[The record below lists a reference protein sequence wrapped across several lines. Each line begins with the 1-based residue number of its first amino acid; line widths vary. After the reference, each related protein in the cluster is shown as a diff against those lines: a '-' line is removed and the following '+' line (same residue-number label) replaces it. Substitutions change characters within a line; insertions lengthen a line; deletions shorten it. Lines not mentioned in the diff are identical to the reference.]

1 MQYLCGIIGELQVL
15 GRLFMKNRS
24 GRRKS
29 SRLKIFNYALWILYV
44 IVLGLFLYTMYR
56 HNILNFRSLNYI
68 LTGISVTIALLTAVL
83 IWAKKARL
91 LTTILLIVSLIVTS
105 FGAYGMNEVVKFS
118 NRLNSNST
126 FSEYEMSIIV
136 PADSEI
142 TDVNQLTSVTAPADY
157 DQENVSALLDDITK
171 MKSTTLSTSP
181 TNSYLT
187 AYQALMNGESQAMV
201 LNGVFTNILESEDP
215 EFSSKV
221 KKIYSYKITK
231 EVETV
236 VEQASGD
243 SFNIYISGIDTYG
256 PISSVSRS
264 DVNII
269 MTVNRATHKI
279 LLTTT
284 PRDSYV
290 AIADG
295 GQNQY
300 DKLTHAG
307 IYGVNASVHTLE
319 NLYGID
325 ISNYIRLNFTS
336 FIQLI
341 DLVGGI
347 DVYNDQAFTSHIGS
361 HQFPVG
367 NLHLNSEL
375 ALAFVRERYSLADG
389 DNDRGKNQEKVI
401 AAIIKKLSSPDNL
414 SNYQAILNGL
424 EGSIQTDLSLETIMS
439 LVNTQLESGTQ
450 FAVTSQALTGNG
462 RYDLSSYAM
471 PSSQLYMVEINQES
485 LTQVKSAIQS
495 VLDGN

>member
-1 MQYLCGIIGELQVL
+1 
-15 GRLFMKNRS
+15 MKKRS
-24 GRRKS
+24 RWRKS
-29 SRLKIFNYALWILYV
+29 PKLKLVNFVLWGLYAVILC
-44 IVLGLFLYTMYR
+44 LFLVTMYR
-56 HNILNFRSLNYI
+56 YNILDFRYLNYI
-68 LTGISVTIALLTAVL
+68 VTLLLVGVAVL
-83 IWAKKARL
+83 AGLLMWRKKARIF
-91 LTTILLIVSLIVTS
+91 TAFLLIFSLVITS
-105 FGAYGMNEVVKFS
+105 VGIYGMQEVVKFS
-118 NRLNSNST
+118 TRLNSNST
-126 FSEYEMSIIV
+126 FSEYEMSILV
-136 PADSEI
+136 PANSDI
-142 TDVNQLTSVTAPADY
+142 TDVRQLTSILAPAEY
-157 DQENVSALLDDITK
+157 DQDNITALLDDISK
-171 MKSTTLSTSP
+171 MESTQLATSP
-181 TNSYLT
+181 ATSYLT
-187 AYQALMNGESQAMV
+187 AYQSMINGESQAMV
-201 LNGVFTNILESEDP
+201 FNGVFTNILENEDSD
-215 EFSSKV
+215 FSSKV
-221 KKIYSYKITK
+221 RKIYSFKVTQTVDTATK
-231 EVETV
+231 QV
-236 VEQASGD
+236 SGD

-336 FIQLI
+336 FLQLI

-347 DVYNDQAFTSHIGS
+347 DVENTQEFTSGGYN
-361 HQFPVG
+361 FPVG
-367 NLHLNSEL
+367 TVHLDAEQ
-375 ALAFVRERYSLADG
+375 ALIFVRERYSLANG

-401 AAIIKKLSSPDNL
+401 AALIKKLSSPENL
-414 SNYQAILNGL
+414 RNYQAILNSL
-424 EGSIQTDLSLETIMS
+424 EDSIQTDISIETIIG

-450 FAVTSQALTGNG
+450 FTVESQALVGNG
-462 RYDLSSYAM
+462 RTDLPSYAM
-471 PSSQLYMVEINQES
+471 PDSQLYMMEINQDS
-485 LTQVKSAIQS
+485 LEQAKASIQS

>member
-1 MQYLCGIIGELQVL
+1 
-15 GRLFMKNRS
+15 MKKRS
-24 GRRKS
+24 RWRKS
-29 SRLKIFNYALWILYV
+29 PKLKLVNFAL
-44 IVLGLFLYTMYR
+44 LGLYAITLCLFLVTMYR
-56 HNILNFRSLNYI
+56 YNILDFRYLNYI
-68 LTGISVTIALLTAVL
+68 VTLLLVGVAVL
-83 IWAKKARL
+83 AGLLMWRKKARIF
-91 LTTILLIVSLIVTS
+91 TAFLLIFSLVITS
-105 FGAYGMNEVVKFS
+105 VGIYGMQEVVKFS
-118 NRLNSNST
+118 TRLNSNST
-126 FSEYEMSIIV
+126 FSEYEMSILV
-136 PADSEI
+136 PANSEI
-142 TDVNQLTSVTAPADY
+142 TDVRQLTSILAPAEY
-157 DQENVSALLDDITK
+157 DQENITALLDDISK
-171 MKSTTLSTSP
+171 MESTQLATSP
-181 TNSYLT
+181 ATSYLT
-187 AYQALMNGESQAMV
+187 AYQSMINGESQAMV
-201 LNGVFTNILESEDP
+201 FNGVFTNILENEDP
-215 EFSSKV
+215 DFSSKV
-221 KKIYSYKITK
+221 RKIYSFKVTQTVDTATK
-231 EVETV
+231 QV
-236 VEQASGD
+236 SGD

-336 FIQLI
+336 FLQLI

-347 DVYNDQAFTSHIGS
+347 DVENTQEFTSGGYI
-361 HQFPVG
+361 FPVG
-367 NLHLNSEL
+367 TVHLDAEQ
-375 ALAFVRERYSLADG
+375 ALIFVRERYSLANG

-401 AAIIKKLSSPDNL
+401 AALIKKLSSPENL
-414 SNYQAILNGL
+414 RNYQAILNSL
-424 EGSIQTDLSLETIMS
+424 EDSIQTDISIETIIG

-450 FAVTSQALTGNG
+450 FTVESQALVGNG
-462 RYDLSSYAM
+462 RTDLPSYAM
-471 PSSQLYMVEINQES
+471 PDSQLYMMEINQDS
-485 LTQVKSAIQS
+485 LEQAKASIQS

>member
-1 MQYLCGIIGELQVL
+1 
-15 GRLFMKNRS
+15 MKNRN
-24 GRRKS
+24 GRRRASK
-29 SRLKIFNYALWILYV
+29 LKFVNWALWILYV
-44 IVLGLFLYTMYR
+44 IVLALFLFTMYR
-56 HNILNFRSLNYI
+56 YNILDFRFLNHIITVLSISIVI
-68 LTGISVTIALLTAVL
+68 LSVLLM
-83 IWAKKARL
+83 WRRKARV
-91 LTTILLIVSLIVTS
+91 LTTVLLVLSLIATS
-105 FGAYGMNEVVKFS
+105 VGVYGMREVVNFS
-118 NRLNSNST
+118 SRLNSNSA
-126 FSEYEMSIIV
+126 FAEYEMSIIV
-136 PADSEI
+136 PATSDI
-142 TDVNQLTSVTAPADY
+142 TDISQLSSVMAPSDY
-157 DQENVSALLDDITK
+157 DQENVTALLDDVSK
-171 MKSTTLSTSP
+171 MKSVQLSKTPTS
-181 TNSYLT
+181 SYLT
-187 AYQALMNGESQAMV
+187 AYQSMMNGETQAMV
-201 LNGVFTNILESEDP
+201 FNGVFTNILESEDP
-215 EFSSKV
+215 DFSNKV
-221 KKIYSYKITK
+221 RKLYTFKVTK
-231 EVETV
+231 QVETT

-307 IYGVNASVHTLE
+307 IYGVDASIHTLE

-325 ISNYIRLNFTS
+325 ISNYVRLNFTS
-336 FIQLI
+336 FLQLI

-347 DVYNDQAFTSHIGS
+347 DVYNDQEFTSHIGS
-361 HQFPVG
+361 HQFPIG

-375 ALAFVRERYSLADG
+375 ALAFVRERYSLANG

-401 AAIIKKLSSPDNL
+401 AALIKKLSAPENL
-414 SNYQAILNGL
+414 KNYQAILSGL

-450 FAVTSQALTGNG
+450 FTVESQALTGSG
-462 RYDLSSYAM
+462 RMDLPSYAM
-471 PSSQLYMVEINQES
+471 PSSQLYMMEIDQNS
-485 LTQVKSAIQS
+485 LTNVKSAIQS
-495 VLDGN
+495 VLDGK

>member
-1 MQYLCGIIGELQVL
+1 
-15 GRLFMKNRS
+15 MKKRS

-29 SRLKIFNYALWILYV
+29 SKLKLVNFAL
-44 IVLGLFLYTMYR
+44 LGLYAITLCLFLVTMYR
-56 HNILNFRSLNYI
+56 YNILDFRYLNYI
-68 LTGISVTIALLTAVL
+68 VTLLLVGVAVL
-83 IWAKKARL
+83 AGILMWRKKARIFTAL
-91 LTTILLIVSLIVTS
+91 LLVFSLVITS
-105 FGAYGMNEVVKFS
+105 VGIYGMQEVVKFS
-118 NRLNSNST
+118 TRLNSNST
-126 FSEYEMSIIV
+126 FSEYEMSILV
-136 PADSEI
+136 PANSDI
-142 TDVNQLTSVTAPADY
+142 TDVRQLTSILAPAEY
-157 DQENVSALLDDITK
+157 DQDNITALLDDISK
-171 MKSTTLSTSP
+171 MESTQLATSP
-181 TNSYLT
+181 TTSYLT
-187 AYQALMNGESQAMV
+187 AYQSMLNGESQAMV
-201 LNGVFTNILESEDP
+201 FNGVFTNILENEDP
-215 EFSSKV
+215 DFSSKV
-221 KKIYSYKITK
+221 KKIYSFKVTQT
-231 EVETV
+231 VETAT
-236 VEQASGD
+236 EQVSGD

-336 FIQLI
+336 FLQLI

-347 DVYNDQAFTSHIGS
+347 DVENTQEFTSGGYN
-361 HQFPVG
+361 FPVG
-367 NLHLNSEL
+367 TVHLDAEQ
-375 ALAFVRERYSLADG
+375 ALIFVRERYSLANG
-389 DNDRGKNQEKVI
+389 DNDRGQNQEKVI
-401 AAIIKKLSSPDNL
+401 AALIKKLSSPDNL
-414 SNYQAILNGL
+414 ANYQAILTGL
-424 EGSIQTDLSLETIMS
+424 EGSIQTDLSLETIMG

-450 FAVTSQALTGNG
+450 FTVESQALTGTG
-462 RYDLSSYAM
+462 RSDLSSYAM
-471 PSSQLYMVEINQES
+471 PGSQLYMMEINQDS
-485 LTQVKSAIQS
+485 LEQAKAAIQS

>member
-1 MQYLCGIIGELQVL
+1 
-15 GRLFMKNRS
+15 MKKRS

-29 SRLKIFNYALWILYV
+29 SKLKLVNFAL
-44 IVLGLFLYTMYR
+44 LGLYAITLCLFLVTMYR
-56 HNILNFRSLNYI
+56 YNILDFRYLNYI
-68 LTGISVTIALLTAVL
+68 VTLLLVGVAVLTGLLM
-83 IWAKKARL
+83 WRKKARIFTAL
-91 LTTILLIVSLIVTS
+91 LLVFSLVITS
-105 FGAYGMNEVVKFS
+105 VGIYGMQEVVKFS
-118 NRLNSNST
+118 TRLNSNST
-126 FSEYEMSIIV
+126 FSEYEMSILV
-136 PADSEI
+136 PANSDI
-142 TDVNQLTSVTAPADY
+142 TDVRQLTSILAPAEY
-157 DQENVSALLDDITK
+157 DQDNITALLDDISK
-171 MKSTTLSTSP
+171 MESTQLATSP
-181 TNSYLT
+181 TTSYLT
-187 AYQALMNGESQAMV
+187 AYQSMLNGESQAMV
-201 LNGVFTNILESEDP
+201 FNGVFTNILENEDP
-215 EFSSKV
+215 DFSSKV
-221 KKIYSYKITK
+221 KKIYSFKVTQT
-231 EVETV
+231 VETAT
-236 VEQASGD
+236 EQVSGD

-336 FIQLI
+336 FLQLI

-347 DVYNDQAFTSHIGS
+347 DVENTQEFTSGGYN
-361 HQFPVG
+361 FPVG
-367 NLHLNSEL
+367 TVHLDAEQ
-375 ALAFVRERYSLADG
+375 ALIFVRERYSLANG
-389 DNDRGKNQEKVI
+389 DNDRGQNQEKVI
-401 AAIIKKLSSPDNL
+401 AALIKKLSSPDNL
-414 SNYQAILNGL
+414 ANYQAILTGL
-424 EGSIQTDLSLETIMS
+424 EGSIQTDLTLETIMG

-450 FAVTSQALTGNG
+450 FTVESQALTGTG
-462 RYDLSSYAM
+462 RSDLSSYAM
-471 PSSQLYMVEINQES
+471 PGSQLYMMEINQDS
-485 LTQVKSAIQS
+485 LEQAQAAIQS

>member
-1 MQYLCGIIGELQVL
+1 
-15 GRLFMKNRS
+15 MKKRS
-24 GRRKS
+24 RWRKS
-29 SRLKIFNYALWILYV
+29 PKLKLVNFALWVLYAIILC
-44 IVLGLFLYTMYR
+44 LFLVTMYR
-56 HNILNFRSLNYI
+56 YNILDFRYLNYI
-68 LTGISVTIALLTAVL
+68 V
-83 IWAKKARL
+83 
-91 LTTILLIVSLIVTS
+91 TILLIGVAVLTGLLMWRKKARIFTALLLIFSLVITS
-105 FGAYGMNEVVKFS
+105 VGIYGMQEVVKFS
-118 NRLNSNST
+118 TRLNSNST
-126 FSEYEMSIIV
+126 FSEYEMSILV
-136 PADSEI
+136 PANSEI
-142 TDVNQLTSVTAPADY
+142 TDVRQVTNVLAPAEY
-157 DQENVSALLDDITK
+157 DQDNITALLNDISK
-171 MKSTTLSTSP
+171 MESTQLATSP
-181 TNSYLT
+181 ATSYLT
-187 AYQALMNGESQAMV
+187 AYQSMINGESQAMV
-201 LNGVFTNILESEDP
+201 FNGVFTNILENEDP
-215 EFSSKV
+215 DFSSKV
-221 KKIYSYKITK
+221 KKIYSFKVTQT
-231 EVETV
+231 VETAT
-236 VEQASGD
+236 EQVSGD

-336 FIQLI
+336 FLQLI

-347 DVYNDQAFTSHIGS
+347 DVENTQEFTSGGYN
-361 HQFPVG
+361 FPVG
-367 NLHLNSEL
+367 TVHLDAEQ
-375 ALAFVRERYSLADG
+375 ALIFVRERYSLANG

-401 AAIIKKLSSPDNL
+401 AALIKKLSSPENL
-414 SNYQAILNGL
+414 RNYQAILTGL
-424 EGSIQTDLSLETIMS
+424 EGSIQTDLSLETIIG

-450 FAVTSQALTGNG
+450 FTVESQALTGTG
-462 RYDLSSYAM
+462 RSDLSSYAM
-471 PSSQLYMVEINQES
+471 PGSQLYMMEINQDS
-485 LTQVKSAIQS
+485 LEQAKAAIQS

>member
-1 MQYLCGIIGELQVL
+1 
-15 GRLFMKNRS
+15 MKKRS

-29 SRLKIFNYALWILYV
+29 SKLKLINFALLGLYV
-44 IVLGLFLYTMYR
+44 ITLCLFLVTMYR
-56 HNILNFRSLNYI
+56 YNILDFRYLNYI
-68 LTGISVTIALLTAVL
+68 VTLLLVGVAVL
-83 IWAKKARL
+83 AGLLMWRKKARIFTAL
-91 LTTILLIVSLIVTS
+91 LLVFSLVITS
-105 FGAYGMNEVVKFS
+105 VGIYGMQEVVKFS
-118 NRLNSNST
+118 TRLNSNST
-126 FSEYEMSIIV
+126 FSEYEMSILV
-136 PADSEI
+136 PANSDI
-142 TDVNQLTSVTAPADY
+142 TDVRQLTSILAPAEY
-157 DQENVSALLDDITK
+157 DQDNITALLDDISK
-171 MKSTTLSTSP
+171 MESTQLATSP
-181 TNSYLT
+181 ATSYLT
-187 AYQALMNGESQAMV
+187 AYQSMLNGESQAMV
-201 LNGVFTNILESEDP
+201 FNGVFTNILENEDP
-215 EFSSKV
+215 DFSSKV
-221 KKIYSYKITK
+221 KKIYSFKVTQT
-231 EVETV
+231 VETAT
-236 VEQASGD
+236 EQVSGD

-336 FIQLI
+336 FLQLI

-347 DVYNDQAFTSHIGS
+347 DVENTQEFTSGGYN
-361 HQFPVG
+361 FPVG
-367 NLHLNSEL
+367 TVHLDAEQ
-375 ALAFVRERYSLADG
+375 ALIFVRERYSLANG
-389 DNDRGKNQEKVI
+389 DNDRGQNQEKVI
-401 AAIIKKLSSPDNL
+401 AALIKKLSSPDNL
-414 SNYQAILNGL
+414 ANYQAILTGL
-424 EGSIQTDLSLETIMS
+424 EGSIQTDLSLETIVG

-450 FAVTSQALTGNG
+450 FTVESQALTGTG
-462 RYDLSSYAM
+462 RSDLSSYAM
-471 PSSQLYMVEINQES
+471 PGTQLYMMEINQDS
-485 LTQVKSAIQS
+485 LEQAKAAIQS

>member
-1 MQYLCGIIGELQVL
+1 
-15 GRLFMKNRS
+15 MKKRS

-29 SRLKIFNYALWILYV
+29 SKLKLINFALWGLYA
-44 IVLGLFLYTMYR
+44 ITLCLFLVTMYR
-56 HNILNFRSLNYI
+56 YNILDFRYLNYI
-68 LTGISVTIALLTAVL
+68 V
-83 IWAKKARL
+83 
-91 LTTILLIVSLIVTS
+91 TILLIGVAVLTGLLMWRKKARVFTALLLVFSLFITS
-105 FGAYGMNEVVKFS
+105 VGVYGMQEVVKFS
-118 NRLNSNST
+118 TRLNSNST
-126 FSEYEMSIIV
+126 FSEYEMSILV
-136 PADSEI
+136 PANSEI
-142 TDVNQLTSVTAPADY
+142 TDVRQLTSILAPAEY
-157 DQENVSALLDDITK
+157 DQDNITALLENISK
-171 MKSTTLSTSP
+171 MESTQLATSP
-181 TNSYLT
+181 ATSYLT
-187 AYQALMNGESQAMV
+187 AYQSMINGESQAMV
-201 LNGVFTNILESEDP
+201 FNGVFTNILENEDP
-215 EFSSKV
+215 DFSSKV
-221 KKIYSYKITK
+221 KKIYSFKVTQT
-231 EVETV
+231 VESAT
-236 VEQASGD
+236 EQVSGD

-336 FIQLI
+336 FLQLI

-347 DVYNDQAFTSHIGS
+347 DVENTQEFTSGGYN
-361 HQFPVG
+361 FPVG
-367 NLHLNSEL
+367 TVHLDAEQ
-375 ALAFVRERYSLADG
+375 ALIFVRERYSLANG

-401 AAIIKKLSSPDNL
+401 AALIKKLSSPENL
-414 SNYQAILNGL
+414 RNYQAILTGL
-424 EGSIQTDLSLETIMS
+424 EGSIQTDLSLETIMG

-450 FAVTSQALTGNG
+450 FTVESQALTGTG
-462 RYDLSSYAM
+462 RSDLSSYAM
-471 PSSQLYMVEINQES
+471 PGSQLYMMEISQDS
-485 LTQVKSAIQS
+485 LEQAKAAIQS

>member
-1 MQYLCGIIGELQVL
+1 
-15 GRLFMKNRS
+15 MKKRS

-29 SRLKIFNYALWILYV
+29 SKLKLVNFAL
-44 IVLGLFLYTMYR
+44 LGLYAITLCLFLVTMYR
-56 HNILNFRSLNYI
+56 YNILDFRYLNYI
-68 LTGISVTIALLTAVL
+68 VTLLLVGVAVLTGLLM
-83 IWAKKARL
+83 WRKKARVFTAL
-91 LTTILLIVSLIVTS
+91 LLVFSLVITS
-105 FGAYGMNEVVKFS
+105 VGIYGMQEVVKFS
-118 NRLNSNST
+118 TRLNSNST
-126 FSEYEMSIIV
+126 FSEYKMSILV
-136 PADSEI
+136 PANSDI
-142 TDVNQLTSVTAPADY
+142 TDVRQLTSILAPAEY
-157 DQENVSALLDDITK
+157 DQENITALLDDISK
-171 MKSTTLSTSP
+171 MESTQLATSP
-181 TNSYLT
+181 TTSYLT
-187 AYQALMNGESQAMV
+187 AYQSMLNGESQAMV
-201 LNGVFTNILESEDP
+201 FNGVFTNILENEDP
-215 EFSSKV
+215 DFSSKV
-221 KKIYSYKITK
+221 KKIYSFKVTQT
-231 EVETV
+231 VETAT
-236 VEQASGD
+236 EQVSGD

-336 FIQLI
+336 FLQLI

-347 DVYNDQAFTSHIGS
+347 DVENTQEFTSGGYN
-361 HQFPVG
+361 FPVG
-367 NLHLNSEL
+367 TVHLDAEQ
-375 ALAFVRERYSLADG
+375 ALIFVRERYSLANG
-389 DNDRGKNQEKVI
+389 DNDRGQNQEKVI
-401 AAIIKKLSSPDNL
+401 AALIKKLSSPDNL
-414 SNYQAILNGL
+414 ANYQAILTGL
-424 EGSIQTDLSLETIMS
+424 EGSIQTDLSLETIMG

-450 FAVTSQALTGNG
+450 FTVESQALTGTG
-462 RYDLSSYAM
+462 RSDLSSYAM
-471 PSSQLYMVEINQES
+471 PGSQLYMMEINQDS
-485 LTQVKSAIQS
+485 LEQAKAAIQS

>member
-1 MQYLCGIIGELQVL
+1 
-15 GRLFMKNRS
+15 MKNQS

-29 SRLKIFNYALWILYV
+29 SRLKIVNYALW
-44 IVLGLFLYTMYR
+44 FLYIVVLTLSLYMMYR
-56 HNILNFRSLNYI
+56 YDILDFRYLNHI
-68 LTGISVTIALLTAVL
+68 LAGVSIGILVLTAWL
-83 IWAKKARL
+83 IWRKKARVF
-91 LTTILLIVSLIVTS
+91 TTILLVLSLLVAS
-105 FGAYGMNEVVKFS
+105 LGAYGMNEVVRFS

-126 FSEYEMSIIV
+126 FSEYEMSVVV
-136 PADSEI
+136 PADSDI
-142 TDVNQLTSVTAPADY
+142 TDISQLSTVTAPADY
-157 DQENVSALLDDITK
+157 DQENVTALLDDVTK
-171 MKSTTLSTSP
+171 MKSVQLSTTP
-181 TNSYLT
+181 TSSYLT
-187 AYQALMNGESQAMV
+187 AYQSMMNGETQAMV
-201 LNGVFTNILESEDP
+201 FNGVFTNILESDDP
-215 EFSSKV
+215 DFSNKV
-221 KKIYSYKITK
+221 RKLYTFKVTK
-231 EVETV
+231 QVETT

-269 MTVNRATHKI
+269 MTVHRATHKI

-336 FIQLI
+336 FLQLI

-347 DVYNDQAFTSHIGS
+347 DVVNDQEFTSLHGNY
-361 HQFPVG
+361 HFPVG
-367 NLHLNSEL
+367 VVHMNADQ
-375 ALAFVRERYSLADG
+375 ALGFVRERYSLANG

-414 SNYQAILNGL
+414 SNYQEILAGL

-450 FAVTSQALTGNG
+450 FSVTSQALTGTG
-462 RYDLSSYAM
+462 RNDLTSYAM
-471 PSSQLYMVEINQES
+471 PSSQLYMMEINQDS
-485 LTQVKSAIQS
+485 LAQVKSAIQS

>member
-1 MQYLCGIIGELQVL
+1 
-15 GRLFMKNRS
+15 MKKRS

-29 SRLKIFNYALWILYV
+29 SKFKLVNFAL
-44 IVLGLFLYTMYR
+44 LGLYAITLCLFLVTMYR
-56 HNILNFRSLNYI
+56 YNILDFRYLNYI
-68 LTGISVTIALLTAVL
+68 VTLLLVGVAVL
-83 IWAKKARL
+83 AGLLMWRKKARIF
-91 LTTILLIVSLIVTS
+91 TAFLLIFSLVITS
-105 FGAYGMNEVVKFS
+105 VGIYGMQEVVKFS
-118 NRLNSNST
+118 TRLNSNST
-126 FSEYEMSIIV
+126 FSEYEMSILV
-136 PADSEI
+136 PANSEI
-142 TDVNQLTSVTAPADY
+142 TDVRQLTSILAPAEY
-157 DQENVSALLDDITK
+157 DQDNITALLDDISK
-171 MKSTTLSTSP
+171 MESTQLATSP
-181 TNSYLT
+181 ATSYLT
-187 AYQALMNGESQAMV
+187 AYQSMINGESQAMV
-201 LNGVFTNILESEDP
+201 FNGVFTNILENEDP
-215 EFSSKV
+215 DFSSKV
-221 KKIYSYKITK
+221 KKIYSFKVTQT
-231 EVETV
+231 VETAT
-236 VEQASGD
+236 EQVSGD

-336 FIQLI
+336 FLQLI

-347 DVYNDQAFTSHIGS
+347 DVENTQEFTSGGYN
-361 HQFPVG
+361 FPVG
-367 NLHLNSEL
+367 TVHLDAEQ
-375 ALAFVRERYSLADG
+375 ALIFVRERYSLANG
-389 DNDRGKNQEKVI
+389 DNDRGKNQEKVT
-401 AAIIKKLSSPDNL
+401 AALIKKLSSPDNL
-414 SNYQAILNGL
+414 ANYQAILTGL
-424 EGSIQTDLSLETIMS
+424 EGSIQTDLSLETIVG

-450 FAVTSQALTGNG
+450 FTVESQALTGTG
-462 RYDLSSYAM
+462 RSDLSSYAM
-471 PSSQLYMVEINQES
+471 PGSQLYMMEINQDS
-485 LTQVKSAIQS
+485 LEQAKAAIQS

>member
-1 MQYLCGIIGELQVL
+1 
-15 GRLFMKNRS
+15 MKKRS

-29 SRLKIFNYALWILYV
+29 SKLKLVNFAL
-44 IVLGLFLYTMYR
+44 LGLYAITLCLFLVTMYR
-56 HNILNFRSLNYI
+56 YNILDFRYLNYI
-68 LTGISVTIALLTAVL
+68 VTLLLVGVAVLTGLLM
-83 IWAKKARL
+83 WRKKARVFTAL
-91 LTTILLIVSLIVTS
+91 LLVFSLVITS
-105 FGAYGMNEVVKFS
+105 VGIYGMQEVVKFS
-118 NRLNSNST
+118 TRLNSNST
-126 FSEYEMSIIV
+126 FSEYEMSILV
-136 PADSEI
+136 PANSDI
-142 TDVNQLTSVTAPADY
+142 TDVRQLTSILAPAEY
-157 DQENVSALLDDITK
+157 DQDNITALLDDISK
-171 MKSTTLSTSP
+171 MESTQLATSP
-181 TNSYLT
+181 TTSYLT
-187 AYQALMNGESQAMV
+187 AYQSMLNGESQAMV
-201 LNGVFTNILESEDP
+201 FNGVFTNILENEDP
-215 EFSSKV
+215 DFSSKV
-221 KKIYSYKITK
+221 KKIYSFKVTQT
-231 EVETV
+231 VETAT
-236 VEQASGD
+236 EQVSGD

-336 FIQLI
+336 FLQLI

-347 DVYNDQAFTSHIGS
+347 DVENTQEFTSGGYN
-361 HQFPVG
+361 FPVG
-367 NLHLNSEL
+367 TVHLDAEQ
-375 ALAFVRERYSLADG
+375 ALIFVRERYSLANG
-389 DNDRGKNQEKVI
+389 DNDRGQNQEKVI
-401 AAIIKKLSSPDNL
+401 AALIKKLSSPDNL
-414 SNYQAILNGL
+414 ANYQAILTGL
-424 EGSIQTDLSLETIMS
+424 EGSIQTDLSLETIMG

-450 FAVTSQALTGNG
+450 FTVESQALTGTG
-462 RYDLSSYAM
+462 RSDLSSYAM
-471 PSSQLYMVEINQES
+471 PGSQLYMMEINQDS
-485 LTQVKSAIQS
+485 LEQAKAAIQS

>member
-1 MQYLCGIIGELQVL
+1 
-15 GRLFMKNRS
+15 MKKRS
-24 GRRKS
+24 GRSKS
-29 SRLKIFNYALWILYV
+29 SKFKLVNFALWGLYA
-44 IVLGLFLYTMYR
+44 ITLCLFLVTMYR
-56 HNILNFRSLNYI
+56 YNILDFRYLNYI
-68 LTGISVTIALLTAVL
+68 V
-83 IWAKKARL
+83 
-91 LTTILLIVSLIVTS
+91 TILLIGVAVLTGLLMWRKKARVFTALLLVFSLFITS
-105 FGAYGMNEVVKFS
+105 VGVYGMQEVVKFS
-118 NRLNSNST
+118 TRLNSNST
-126 FSEYEMSIIV
+126 FSEYEMSILV
-136 PADSEI
+136 PANSEI
-142 TDVNQLTSVTAPADY
+142 TDVRQLTSILAPAEY
-157 DQENVSALLDDITK
+157 DQDNITALLDDISK
-171 MKSTTLSTSP
+171 MESTQLATSP
-181 TNSYLT
+181 ATSYLT
-187 AYQALMNGESQAMV
+187 AYQSMINGESQAMV
-201 LNGVFTNILESEDP
+201 FNGVFTNILENEDP
-215 EFSSKV
+215 DFSSKV
-221 KKIYSYKITK
+221 KKIYSFKVTQT
-231 EVETV
+231 VETAT
-236 VEQASGD
+236 EQVSGD

-336 FIQLI
+336 FLQLI

-347 DVYNDQAFTSHIGS
+347 DVENTQEFTSGGYN
-361 HQFPVG
+361 FPVG
-367 NLHLNSEL
+367 TVHLDAEQ
-375 ALAFVRERYSLADG
+375 ALIFVRERYSLANG

-401 AAIIKKLSSPDNL
+401 AALIKKLSSPENL
-414 SNYQAILNGL
+414 RNYQAILTGL
-424 EGSIQTDLSLETIMS
+424 EGSIQTDLSLETIIG

-450 FAVTSQALTGNG
+450 FTVESQALTGTG
-462 RYDLSSYAM
+462 RSDLSSYAM
-471 PSSQLYMVEINQES
+471 PGSQLYMMEINQDS
-485 LTQVKSAIQS
+485 LEQAKAAIQS